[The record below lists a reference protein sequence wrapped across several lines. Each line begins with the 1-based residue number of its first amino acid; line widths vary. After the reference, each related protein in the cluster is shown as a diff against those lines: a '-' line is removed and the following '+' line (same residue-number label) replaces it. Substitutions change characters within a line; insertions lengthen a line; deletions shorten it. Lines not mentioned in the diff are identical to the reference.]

1 MKKVLRYG
9 PHVCCVIF
17 MLEAG
22 YAMLFNPEENAHLIC
37 LQTAILFALLA
48 EKLPRQHKEKAHTQQ

>member
-22 YAMLFNPEENAHLIC
+22 YAMLFNPEENAHLIY
-37 LQTAILFALLA
+37 LQTSILFALLA
-48 EKLPRQHKEKAHTQQ
+48 EKLPRQRKEKAHTQQ